1 MREVAIIGVG
11 CTSVGEIWNKPLK
24 ELAVEASLKALDD
37 AGVGKVDKVY
47 VGNALSP
54 ILQYQAN
61 LASVIVDSLGFDD
74 TSLVLVEAGDASGGL
89 AFHEAFNAVKSGL
102 VDYALVVG
110 VEKMSDSRPSEVA
123 SALMSFEDQ
132 DYVAFTGVTQAGLYA
147 LLLRMYMEKFNVK
160 HEDIALFA
168 VNAHKNASKNPYAQ
182 FKNVVSVEDVLKSP
196 IIADPLR
203 LLEYVSVSDGAAAV
217 VLCPVKEAEKLK
229 NDFVEVLAST
239 AAIDKLFLTEREDLL
254 TFNSVRIAAE
264 KAFKEAKISRKDV
277 DVVEV
282 HDSSTITGIISLED
296 LGFCSKGEGT
306 SFVSQGKIN
315 LNGELPTNTMGGL
328 KGRGHPVG
336 ATGVYQVVE
345 VTWQLRGKAGE
356 NQVNGAKIGL
366 TQNIAGLGSLAVVNI
381 LGVA

>member
-1 MREVAIIGVG
+1 MRRVAVVGVG
-11 CTSVGEIWNKPLK
+11 CTVVGEIWNKPLK
-24 ELAVEASLKALDD
+24 ELAVEASLKALND
-37 AGVGKVDKVY
+37 AGVSKVDKVY

-74 TSLVLVEAGDASGGL
+74 ASSVLVEAGDASGGL

-102 VDYALVVG
+102 VDYALVIG

-147 LLLRMYMEKFNVK
+147 LLLRMYMKKFNVK

-168 VNAHKNASKNPYAQ
+168 VNAHKNALKNPYAQ

-203 LLEYVSVSDGAAAV
+203 LLEYVSISDGAAAV
-217 VLCPVKEAEKLK
+217 VLCPVEEAEKFK
-229 NDFVEVLAST
+229 NDFVEVLASKT
-239 AAIDKLFLTEREDLL
+239 AVDKLFLTERDDPL
-254 TFNSVRIAAE
+254 TFNSTRIAAE
-264 KAFKEAKISRKDV
+264 KAFKEANLSRKDV

-296 LGFCSKGEGT
+296 LGFCSKGEGV
-306 SFVSQGKIN
+306 SFVSQGKIG

-336 ATGVYQVVE
+336 ATGIYQIVE
-345 VTWQLRGKAGE
+345 VVWQLRGKAGE
-356 NQVNGAKIGL
+356 NQVDGAKIGL
-366 TQNIAGLGSLAVVNI
+366 TQNIVGLGSLAVVNI
-381 LGVA
+381 LGVF